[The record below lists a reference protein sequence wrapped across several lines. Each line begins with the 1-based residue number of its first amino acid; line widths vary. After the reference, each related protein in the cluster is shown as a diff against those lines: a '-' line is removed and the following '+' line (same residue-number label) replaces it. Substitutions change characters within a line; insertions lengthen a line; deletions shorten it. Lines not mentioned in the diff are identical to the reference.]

1 MCFPRELRPASN
13 IVLRACAK
21 AARIMAG
28 LMTDYG
34 EIGQTPAGE
43 PLSPKSLLGDNVDA
57 Q

>member
-1 MCFPRELRPASN
+1 MCFPCELRPASN
-13 IVLRACAK
+13 IGLRECAK
-21 AARIMAG
+21 AARIVAG